1 MADWWEPYAEKP
13 QAQAQA
19 KPSAWK
25 SFVNS
30 ITNRD
35 WGNTADVV
43 SDAVVKG
50 ASDIA
55 GMVEDNLPLVNPMGN
70 PQGAIDRV
78 RQLARDPRNMLS
90 SPATERFN
98 KRIENVAGRPV
109 PQDKGDVYA
118 HQAVEGAVAGSPLGP
133 VGAISGAGGGV
144 GEQAGRDLFPDSE
157 VAPLI
162 GSVVG
167 GVLPAAHFIM
177 PVRGRITSG
186 FGEREAP
193 IAGAST
199 YHQGIDIAVPSGT
212 PVQAPEAGVISRIGA
227 DRKAGRWVEIDHG
240 DGLKTKYLHLGE
252 IHGKVGDEV
261 APGDVFAKSGAT
273 GNVTGP
279 HLHWAAFQDGKAI
292 DPRTLARDPAHPP
305 ARPMAPQDIA
315 DIMNDPEAAGNPPE
329 EAIPEAPPEQEP
341 TPSDDNV
348 VDIGKERDIRQTQS
362 FLDDKLH
369 EAADLEERVLN
380 GEKPMSPEDATI
392 NRQIADQMHEIMT
405 RENHP
410 YQEATGHLQNM
421 WRNIEDTLH
430 GKNEEVLTPAEKQ
443 EMDAS
448 ADKPIVDNTGYE
460 KFTKNPEEKTPAN
473 ENVSGEKE
481 PPYTDDKLV
490 KDMEDNY
497 WLARHI
503 LDAAK
508 RGDTSL
514 TIENLKSVR
523 TDLENHYTHARQRK
537 NYNPEEVK
545 LIEETHKLINDAIAH
560 KGGKPNS
567 LRATSRIP
575 TPQNRY
581 DAKLRQM
588 LNTSNESFDRAK
600 VIRDLKESHSDYR
613 KYLSESGD
621 KEGAE
626 SYRKSAENSIRRN
639 HGVADDQEWNDIVA
653 EAEKDPIDIPYYGE
667 GGGAEPPK
675 EPPTGGGDG
684 EPPEKGPVAKLR
696 AVLDRAEPLQGKQAK
711 AMSAERSQRLGKAA
725 GSARKLTGEA
735 RHNAALAALKGEYDK
750 PFYPSIKDQ
759 FSPEEA
765 GQLMDMIYEHPE
777 LNDFDKIA
785 AGNGLK
791 KLLGAEEMGIPSK
804 SELEALKRVFPK
816 DLIDR
821 LSKSKLFT
829 KDFWDHASDI
839 LNAPRT
845 IMASFDI
852 SAPGRQGI
860 FLVGRKQFYTSIPDM
875 FKAMPSK
882 EAFKSVMD
890 TIKRDPNYKYMIR
903 GDVEFTGM
911 DHNPSAREE
920 RFQSNI
926 ADKIPGVSHSER
938 AYVAYLNKL
947 RADVFSHLIDK
958 GEELGIDWDKNG
970 KALKDL
976 GKYINTATGRGSVGQ
991 FQQAANILNGL
1002 FFSPR
1007 LMASRLRLLN
1017 PMFYYRLHPFVR
1029 REALTDLFKFAGVA
1043 TTVLTLA
1050 AAGGASV
1057 ELDPRSTDWAKM
1069 KIHNTRLEITG
1080 GFQPYLRLFAQ
1091 LATGQKKTQSGKIA
1105 ELGEGQT
1112 PSGLETAATFLV
1124 GKENPVASFA
1134 TDLLRTSRT
1143 DLTHGKLKDV
1153 VGQKHSIPASVASRF
1168 IPLIIQDVTDAMQS
1182 DGPKGIALAAPSL
1195 VGVGVQTYKPY
1206 KKQTADQKRR
1216 ADKEEWWDKY
1226 K

>member
-1 MADWWEPYAEKP
+1 VADWWEPYSDKP
-13 QAQAQA
+13 QPQAQA

-25 SFVNS
+25 SFVNG
-30 ITNRD
+30 ITGRD
-35 WGNTADVV
+35 WGNTADEV

-50 ASDIA
+50 AADVA
-55 GMVEDNLPLVNPMGN
+55 GMVEDNLPLLNPLVN
-70 PQGAIDRV
+70 PQGALDRAK
-78 RQLARDPRNMLS
+78 QLLRDPRNMMS
-90 SPATERFN
+90 SPATERIKKHITN
-98 KRIENVAGRPV
+98 TAGEPL

-118 HQAVEGAVAGSPLGP
+118 HQAVEGAVAGAPLGP
-133 VGAISGAGGGV
+133 AGALSGAGGAV
-144 GEQAGRDLFPDSE
+144 GGQAASDLFPESE
-157 VAPLI
+157 VAPII
-162 GSVVG
+162 GNIVG
-167 GVLPAAHFIM
+167 GMIPAAHFVM

-279 HLHWAAFQDGKAI
+279 HLHWAAFKDGKAI

-305 ARPMAPQDIA
+305 ARPMAPQEIA
-315 DIMNDPEAAGNPPE
+315 DIMNDPEAAGAATE
-329 EAIPEAPPEQEP
+329 IPGEAPPEDQYPSVEGDKVDMEGTGSLEDWAVNAP
-341 TPSDDNV
+341 EKTPDNV
-348 VDIGKERDIRQTQS
+348 VDMGKERDIRQTQG
-362 FLDDKLH
+362 FLDAKLR

-380 GEKPMSPEDATI
+380 GEKPMTPEDATI
-392 NRQIADQMHEIMT
+392 NRQIADNMHEIMT

-430 GKNEEVLTPAEKQ
+430 GNKEEVLTPAEKQ
-443 EMDAS
+443 DMDAS

-460 KFTKNPEEKTPAN
+460 KFTKPPVRKLPANQGEYPEAGKRGFHSKETTYNARIILNEVKSGRGLPDDKWDIIHRTLADAKKSLVKNIRDRELTPEEQN
-473 ENVSGEKE
+473 SM
-481 PPYTDDKLV
+481 
-490 KDMEDNY
+490 KDVVAMLEE
-497 WLARHI
+497 
-503 LDAAK
+503 AA
-508 RGDTSL
+508 T
-514 TIENLKSVR
+514 
-523 TDLENHYTHARQRK
+523 
-537 NYNPEEVK
+537 
-545 LIEETHKLINDAIAH
+545 
-560 KGGKPNS
+560 
-567 LRATSRIP
+567 
-575 TPQNRY
+575 Y
-581 DAKLRQM
+581 DP
-588 LNTSNESFDRAK
+588 
-600 VIRDLKESHSDYR
+600 
-613 KYLSESGD
+613 
-621 KEGAE
+621 
-626 SYRKSAENSIRRN
+626 RR
-639 HGVADDQEWNDIVA
+639 
-653 EAEKDPIDIPYYGE
+653 
-667 GGGAEPPK
+667 GGGGQEPPK
-675 EPPTGGGDG
+675 EPPAGGGG
-684 EPPEKGPVAKLR
+684 SEQPPKGPEKGPVAKLR
-696 AVLDRAEPLQGKQAK
+696 ALLDRAEPLQKKQAK
-711 AMSAERSQRLGKAA
+711 AVSAERSQRLGKAA
-725 GSARKLTGEA
+725 GSAKKLTGEA

-750 PFYPSIKDQ
+750 PYYPSIKDQ
-759 FSPEEA
+759 FSPEEV

-804 SELEALKRVFPK
+804 SELEALKHVFPA

-829 KDFWDHASDI
+829 KDFYDHVSDV

-911 DHNPSAREE
+911 DHNPSMREE

-926 ADKIPGVSHSER
+926 ADKIPGISHSER

-958 GEELGIDWDKNG
+958 GKELGIDWDKNG

-1043 TTVLTLA
+1043 TTILTLA

-1057 ELDPRSTDWAKM
+1057 EFDPRSTDWAKI

-1091 LATGQKKTQSGKIA
+1091 LATGQKKTQSGKIK

-1134 TDLLRTSRT
+1134 TDILRTSRT

-1153 VGQKHSIPASVASRF
+1153 VGQKHSIPAAVASRF

-1182 DGPKGIALAAPSL
+1182 DGAKGIALAAPSL

-1216 ADKEEWWDKY
+1216 SDKEEWWDKY